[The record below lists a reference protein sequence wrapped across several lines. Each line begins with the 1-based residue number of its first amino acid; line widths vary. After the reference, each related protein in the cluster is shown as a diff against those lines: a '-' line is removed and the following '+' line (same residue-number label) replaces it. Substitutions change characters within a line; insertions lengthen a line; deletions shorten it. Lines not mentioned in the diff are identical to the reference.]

1 MEDISPI
8 DTDEGFTSKYNVVS
22 LTNNEASPYSY
33 RESVKKSIKEHR
45 EELKKYKFYLISLSK
60 KYLHLKI
67 LNMKILKSYL
77 LDVLKQIKLE
87 NIQDILLHLVQ

>member
-1 MEDISPI
+1 MEDISPA
-8 DTDEGFTSKYNVVS
+8 DTDEGFTSKYNDVS
-22 LTNNEASPYSY
+22 STNNEASPYSY
-33 RESVKKSIKEHR
+33 RESVKKSIKEHKR
-45 EELKKYKFYLISLSK
+45 RIKKIQVLLNLFIK